1 MTTHLIGASLPRADA
16 LGKVT
21 GATRYPADLVQ
32 PGMLHLQVVF
42 AHRPHARIKAID
54 TSAALKYPGVVA
66 VLTARDVPYNAYGL
80 IDADQPALCGDVVR
94 FEGDK
99 VALVAA
105 ESKEA
110 AVASAKLVNVEY
122 EDLPA
127 VTDARAALAP
137 DMPLVHK
144 HHGSNVLLH
153 MPIRK
158 GDAAHALAE
167 ADVVISGEFSTSWQE
182 HAFLQP

>member
-1 MTTHLIGASLPRADA
+1 MTTNLVGASLPRSDA

-21 GATRYPADLVQ
+21 GATLYPADLVR

-42 AHRPHARIKAID
+42 AHRPHARIKEID
-54 TSAALKYPGVVA
+54 ISAALKSPSVVA

-80 IDADQPALCGDVVR
+80 IDADQAALCGDVVR

-110 AVASAKLVNVEY
+110 AIAAAELVHVEY

-127 VTDARAALAP
+127 ITDPRAAMAP
-137 DMPLVHK
+137 GAPLIHE
-144 HHGSNVLLH
+144 HRGSN
-153 MPIRK
+153 
-158 GDAAHALAE
+158 
-167 ADVVISGEFSTSWQE
+167 
-182 HAFLQP
+182 